1 MVDAGGTRNVGTH
14 QFLVSDFCLSTMHFP
29 ISNNDTERNGPMTR
43 FIHLFYKGLHYGC
56 HDIVKRMHN

>member
-43 FIHLFYKGLHYGC
+43 FIHLFYKGNPVYIM
-56 HDIVKRMHN
+56 IVMT